1 MVAPR
6 SAVFADEAGMFVF
19 VQGADGWMKKKVE
32 VGLPSFTTV
41 SIRSGIQKGDVI
53 ALQRPM

>member
-6 SAVFADEAGMFVF
+6 AAVFAEESGSFVF
-19 VQGADGWMKKKVE
+19 VQGPDGWLKKKVE
-32 VGLPSFTTV
+32 LGLPSFTQV
-41 SIRSGIQKGDVI
+41 SIRSGVQKGDVV

>member
-1 MVAPR
+1 
-6 SAVFADEAGMFVF
+6 VF